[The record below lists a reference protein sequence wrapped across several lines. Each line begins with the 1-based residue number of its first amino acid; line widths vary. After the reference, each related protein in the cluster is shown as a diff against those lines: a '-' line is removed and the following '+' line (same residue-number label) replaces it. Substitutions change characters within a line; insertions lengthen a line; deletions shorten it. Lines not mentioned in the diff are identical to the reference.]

1 MKESRILENNI
12 TKFIGNIILDD
23 KYPESIRGEYTITTY
38 FRDNS
43 GIYDDNFY
51 YIAVDTYAVKNSDE
65 DLLDRTYDVC
75 IENNTIMFINN
86 INGNFVIDLD
96 LNDPVHYRLFMIYTH
111 SELFEYPANNT
122 DCDRKSHMCMCYNNY
137 YILIPIHGSMKSI
150 HICINYDIYP
160 YIDHISYTNS
170 TIRVI
175 DESKY
180 DIKYSKELPNN
191 LLYHLPE
198 YICELYNDIFKD
210 TIIEP
215 IVYVTHDYS
224 KYIYLKDDIEC
235 ISLLITKDN
244 RSRIL
249 QNISKTEF
257 KNRFGDKALELY
269 YTLGAGYHVLPEKFT
284 NGDSI
289 IVIK

>member
-1 MKESRILENNI
+1 MEKTRVLKNDIA
-12 TKFIGNIILDD
+12 KFIGNIVLDD
-23 KYPESIRGEYTITTY
+23 KYPEGIRGEYAISTY

-43 GIYDDNFY
+43 GIYDDDFH
-51 YIAVDTYAVKNSDE
+51 YIAVDTYAMKNSDE
-65 DLLDRTYDVC
+65 DLIDRSYDIS
-75 IENNTIMFINN
+75 IENNKIMFIND
-86 INGNFVIDLD
+86 ISGNFIVDLD
-96 LNDPVHYRLFMIYTH
+96 LNDPVHYKLFMIYTH

-122 DCDRKSHMCMCYNNY
+122 DCDRKSYMCMCYNTY
-137 YILIPIHGSMKSI
+137 HIIIPIHGSMKSI
-150 HICINYDIYP
+150 RICINYDIYP
-160 YIDHISYTNS
+160 YIDHMSYTNS
-170 TIRVI
+170 IIQVI

-180 DIKYSKELPNN
+180 DIKYPKELPN
-191 LLYHLPE
+191 LVYYLPE

-215 IVYVTHDYS
+215 IVYVPHDYS

-257 KNRFGDKALELY
+257 KNKFGDKALELY
-269 YTLGAGYHVLPEKFT
+269 YTLGAGYYVLPEKFT